1 MPVLSV
7 CARQASDY
15 FKEIFHLMSIDIG
28 SEIVR
33 LNPKQREAVEKT
45 EGPLLILAGAGS
57 GKTRVITLR
66 AAYLLYCGV
75 QPEAVLAVTF
85 TNKAATEMKERV
97 VSMLKSKRGNGP
109 IISTF
114 HSLCLNIL
122 RKEIHLLGYRKKL
135 HYL

>member
-1 MPVLSV
+1 MT
-7 CARQASDY
+7 
-15 FKEIFHLMSIDIG
+15 IDIG

-66 AAYLLYCGV
+66 VAYLVYCGV

-85 TNKAATEMKERV
+85 TNKAANEMKERV
-97 VSMLKSKRGNGP
+97 ASMLQFQKREEPHYINFSFTLPQYPEKGDP
-109 IISTF
+109 SA
-114 HSLCLNIL
+114 
-122 RKEIHLLGYRKKL
+122 RVQEEL